1 MIWQTGAEKGLE
13 LIGRHGPRQQK
24 ALQKVAAQVLQ
35 QALVFYCLDAFH
47 DHLQAA
53 GLGEI
58 DHSTEQL
65 PALFVF
71 GEKAPVDL
79 DDMARQVLKIFEV
92 RISRAEVVEPDL
104 DADGRKFA
112 QALQCIAGGV
122 DGGVFRQF
130 EYQPARGQATLA
142 QGTLDHAEQIGRTKV
157 KR

>member
-1 MIWQTGAEKGLE
+1 MIWQLEAENCLE
-13 LIGRHGPRQQK
+13 LIARHRPGQQK
-24 ALQKVAAQVLQ
+24 ALQQVAAQVLQ

-53 GLGEI
+53 GLGEL

-79 DDMARQVLKIFEV
+79 DDMAWQVLKIFEV

-104 DADGRKFA
+104 DADGSKLA
-112 QALQCIAGGV
+112 QALQCVVGAV
-122 DGGVFRQF
+122 DSG
-130 EYQPARGQATLA
+130 
-142 QGTLDHAEQIGRTKV
+142 
-157 KR
+157 